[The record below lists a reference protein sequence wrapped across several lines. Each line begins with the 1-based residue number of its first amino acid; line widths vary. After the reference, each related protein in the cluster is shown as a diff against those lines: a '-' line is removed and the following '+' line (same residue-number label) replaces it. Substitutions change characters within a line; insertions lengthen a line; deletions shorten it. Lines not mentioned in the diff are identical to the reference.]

1 MKAFPQRRKT
11 MNIYLV
17 QHGKPVPKEK
27 DPDKPL
33 STQGVEDVKKMAA
46 FLETAG
52 VPVKNIFHSGKTR
65 ARETAEI
72 MADRLTPDSSSEE
85 MKGLSPMDDA
95 RAVAAILDQ
104 GQVDTMVVG
113 HLPHLAKLTSL
124 LATGSE
130 TASVAAF
137 QQGGVV
143 CLQPVPEH
151 QSWTIA
157 WMVIPEII

>member
-1 MKAFPQRRKT
+1 

-27 DPDKPL
+27 DPNKPL
-33 STQGVEDVKKMAA
+33 STQGVEDINKMAA
-46 FLETAG
+46 FLEKAE
-52 VPVKNIFHSGKTR
+52 VSVKKIFHSGKTR

-72 MADRLTPDSSSEE
+72 MADRLTPGSNPEE

-95 RAVAAILDQ
+95 RKVAAKLDQ
-104 GQVDTMVVG
+104 GQVDTMIVG
-113 HLPHLAKLTSL
+113 HLPHLAKLASI

-143 CLQPVPEH
+143 CLRPVPE
-151 QSWTIA
+151 QKSWAIA
-157 WMVIPEII
+157 WMLIPDII

>member
-1 MKAFPQRRKT
+1 

-27 DPDKPL
+27 DPNKPL
-33 STQGVEDVKKMAA
+33 STQGVDDIKKMAA
-46 FLETAG
+46 FLERGG
-52 VPVKNIFHSGKTR
+52 VTVKNIFHSGKTR

-72 MADRLTPDSSSEE
+72 MADRLTPGMSPEE
-85 MKGLSPMDDA
+85 MKGLSPLDDV
-95 RAVAAILDQ
+95 REVAEKLNQ
-104 GQVDTMVVG
+104 GQMDTMIVG
-113 HLPHLAKLTSL
+113 HLPHLAKLTSI

-143 CLQPVPEH
+143 CLRPVLEEKSWAVAWMLVPE
-151 QSWTIA
+151 I
-157 WMVIPEII
+157 V